1 MSHLADVVRMYVT
14 IYVCMYVSRLRMQL
28 FRASRA
34 FRNVRMAG
42 GHMISWSLRVG
53 IQPHRCNWDQ
63 WTKRLM
69 ETAAKTIDKDGKE
82 KAVENVSRPAP

>member
-1 MSHLADVVRMYVT
+1 M
-14 IYVCMYVSRLRMQL
+14 YVCMYVSRLRMQL
-28 FRASRA
+28 FRANIVSRA

-42 GHMISWSLRVG
+42 GHTISWALRVG

-82 KAVENVSRPAP
+82 KAVSRPAP